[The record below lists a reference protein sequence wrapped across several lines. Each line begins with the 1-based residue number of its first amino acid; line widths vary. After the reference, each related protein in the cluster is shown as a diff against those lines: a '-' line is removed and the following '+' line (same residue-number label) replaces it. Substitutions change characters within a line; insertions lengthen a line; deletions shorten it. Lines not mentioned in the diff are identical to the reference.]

1 LAKLQNDL
9 SEFVALLNSIGVDYL
24 VVGGHAVA
32 FHGHPRLTGDIDFFV
47 RPTRENGVRIMIVL
61 DQFGFGQL
69 PLQPDDFT
77 TQGRVVQLGRPPN
90 RIDLLTSISGMNFD
104 DAWQKR
110 VQGNLDEHPVNFLSF
125 DALIQNKT
133 ASARDKDLLDVK
145 KLLAIASRK
154 RGG

>member
-1 LAKLQNDL
+1 
-9 SEFVALLNSIGVDYL
+9 V
-24 VVGGHAVA
+24 
-32 FHGHPRLTGDIDFFV
+32 
-47 RPTRENGVRIMIVL
+47 
-61 DQFGFGQL
+61 
-69 PLQPDDFT
+69 
-77 TQGRVVQLGRPPN
+77 
-90 RIDLLTSISGMNFD
+90 NFD

-110 VQGNLDEHPVNFLSF
+110 VQGNLDEHFVNYLSF